1 MNIPWDDKDLQD
13 KCNVILRLRK
23 SLEWWEKEINDNPN
37 HPTNMYME
45 RERSKLLKEL
55 LELQINTHSDT

>member
-1 MNIPWDDKDLQD
+1 MMRRELLNRTQEQILSDL
-13 KCNVILRLRK
+13 KFY
-23 SLEWWEKEINDNPN
+23 EKEINDNPN

-55 LELQINTHSDT
+55 QATQMRDWNI